1 MGRYFDD
8 AKAMYNY
15 ARIELQQW
23 QQTNDEIL
31 LRDAAEKTWGA
42 VTLATNELLESFGHR
57 APSGTG
63 ARRSELHAI
72 ERRERRFRR
81 LRMLDRFA
89 AMEGILHKDCFYDGD
104 CRLPLVPDII
114 ESAREYIDDVESLTN
129 GRDS

>member
-1 MGRYFDD
+1 MGRYLDD

-23 QQTNDEIL
+23 QDTSDEIL

-42 VTLATNELLESFGHR
+42 VTLATNDLLESYGRR

-72 ERRERRFRR
+72 ERRNRR
-81 LRMLDRFA
+81 LRQMRLLDRFMA
-89 AMEGILHKDCFYDGD
+89 LENLLHKDCFYDGN
-104 CRLPLVPDII
+104 CPLPIVPDFIVG
-114 ESAREYIDDVESLTN
+114 AREYLNDVESLADRR
-129 GRDS
+129 GR